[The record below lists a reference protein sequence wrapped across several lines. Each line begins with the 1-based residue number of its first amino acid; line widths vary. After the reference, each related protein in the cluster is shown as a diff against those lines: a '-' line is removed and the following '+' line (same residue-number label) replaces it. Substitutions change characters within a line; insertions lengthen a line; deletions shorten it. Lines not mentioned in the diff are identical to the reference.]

1 MRVRWIGLALALA
14 LVGAAAGYV
23 VGRATLEESLSL
35 SGAEP
40 VPAVSPSYPVNEYD
54 VRPDPGIAP
63 LATDLPLRRAKF
75 RTGDLRM
82 SASVPAGWRR
92 AMLQGGDSW
101 NFADPEVPQ
110 PTYLLRVGLIAGD
123 RASLT
128 AAREFRISKLED
140 AEANGDLEHLVVE
153 ERTDDG
159 FTASYLSGGY
169 QRVTMERFLSQ
180 DDSTQAYA
188 TVAVVGRDRD
198 REGMADLQARVA
210 ASAVY

>member
-1 MRVRWIGLALALA
+1 MRVRWIGLALALV
-14 LVGAAAGYV
+14 LVGGAVGYALGQSAEDEPARTSAG
-23 VGRATLEESLSL
+23 
-35 SGAEP
+35 P

-63 LATDLPLRRAKF
+63 LAPDLPLHRSKF

-82 SASVPAGWRR
+82 TASVPVGWHREV
-92 AMLQGGDSW
+92 LQGGDTW
-101 NFADPEVPQ
+101 NFAQLGLPLPS
-110 PTYLLRVGLIAGD
+110 YLLRVGLIAGD
-123 RASLT
+123 RASLN

-140 AEANGDLEHLVVE
+140 AAANGDLEHLVVE

-169 QRVTMERFLSQ
+169 QRVTMERFLEQ
-180 DDSTQAYA
+180 GDSGQAYA
-188 TVAVVGRDRD
+188 TVAVVGRERD
-198 REGMADLQARVA
+198 REGMADLLERVT